1 MKKIP
6 LIIITVLFS
15 AYTSAQVG
23 INTTTPSA
31 SSVLD
36 IEASDK
42 GLLIPRVALT
52 GPIDTA
58 TIVNGNVES
67 LIIYN
72 TNQTANLDKGF
83 CFWDGAKWS
92 NLQDSND
99 IKPVTNELIFDGDDD
114 VDPNND
120 NYYYVSINVDAKWK
134 VVRYN
139 KLDVNDEAIANTV
152 NNGSQSS
159 QPLTLAVCKGLNY

>member
-72 TNQTANLDKGF
+72 TN
-83 CFWDGAKWS
+83 
-92 NLQDSND
+92 
-99 IKPVTNELIFDGDDD
+99 
-114 VDPNND
+114 
-120 NYYYVSINVDAKWK
+120 
-134 VVRYN
+134 
-139 KLDVNDEAIANTV
+139 
-152 NNGSQSS
+152 
-159 QPLTLAVCKGLNY
+159 